1 MRIGFNFNAIAVLL
15 ATSLMTATHAT
26 ELPGV
31 RQWPLASLQPA
42 HGDDRDLL
50 PFAQAIGNARV
61 VALGE
66 QTHGGAEEFVLK
78 TRLLKYLHERLGFDV
93 LLLESGFYDMG
104 RLAERIERGEKLD
117 DIAPG
122 NVFYMYAKSAEGRAM
137 LQYLDRQRALGKP
150 MALAGIDS
158 QHTGA
163 LSISGLLPGLQ
174 TFLQQHAPA
183 LARGAGWEAYQQA
196 AQPLFTMH
204 RTPPSTGTRVAFER
218 HAAAIDG
225 ALCASKDA
233 AQDATV
239 GGAGWWCRVARSVQA
254 QAATYW
260 SGDQNYQRDN
270 AMGDNAVWLADTLFK
285 GKKVVVWA
293 HTIHVAKGFQRTPEH
308 LQAGEVM
315 YRHWGND
322 YKVAQFTAADGEVI
336 EFASMQPFKVP
347 TPAPGSLEA
356 QLAAGGNTMLGL
368 SATAPLA
375 LPQSSFDYAEPVP
388 GRLGQNWDV
397 LFYVRTMTPV
407 RMTR

>member
-1 MRIGFNFNAIAVLL
+1 MKTKWKSQCLAALL
-15 ATSLMTATHAT
+15 MAALLPPAHAAAP
-26 ELPGV
+26 LPGV
-31 RQWPLASLQPA
+31 SQWPMASLHPE
-42 HGDDRDLL
+42 HDDDRDLL
-50 PFAQAIGNARV
+50 PFARAIGNARV
-61 VALGE
+61 VALAE

-78 TRLLKYLHERLGFDV
+78 TRLLKYLHEKMGFDV

-104 RLAERIERGEKLD
+104 RLAARMQRGKQLD
-117 DIAPG
+117 DMAPG

-163 LSISGLLPGLQ
+163 LSIAELLPDLQ
-174 TFLQQHAPA
+174 AFLRQHAPA
-183 LARGAGWEAYQQA
+183 LATGPDWEAYRTA
-196 AQPLFTMH
+196 AQPLFTLQ
-204 RTPPSTGTRVAFER
+204 RTPPAPDIRAAFER

-225 ALCASKDA
+225 ALCACM
-233 AQDATV
+233 DATA
-239 GGAGWWCRVARSVQA
+239 GGAGWWCRVARSVHAQA
-254 QAATYW
+254 QTYW
-260 SGDQNYQRDN
+260 SGDTNYQRDN

-293 HTIHVAKGFQRTPEH
+293 HTIHVARGFQRTPDQ

-315 YRHWGND
+315 HRRWGAD
-322 YKVAQFTAADGEVI
+322 YKVVQLTAAEGEVV

-347 TPAPGSLEA
+347 KPAPGSLEA
-356 QLAAGGNTMLGL
+356 RLADSGQRWLGL
-368 SATAPLA
+368 TAAAPVM
-375 LPQSSFDYAEPVP
+375 LPQSSFDYAEPMT
-388 GRLGQNWDV
+388 GRLGKNWDV